1 MSTSWNVILKR
12 FALLAIVVLILLGI
26 AELFAYDVIKINW
39 PVFMEIQPNHRAMR
53 DPLPV
58 PPQSIPVDGP
68 AFIPNMGAP
77 QNPVPADKVSL
88 ARGQELF
95 NINCTAC
102 HGLQGKGNGPVAAFL
117 QTKKPIDLTGP
128 IGISLSDGAIFTT
141 ISNGTPGGMP
151 ALNENLTVRERWD
164 VVNYVRQLQSQK

>member
-1 MSTSWNVILKR
+1 MSTSWRVILTR
-12 FALLAIVVLILLGI
+12 LGILAVVVLILLGI
-26 AELFAYDVIKINW
+26 AELFAYDVIKIQF
-39 PVFMEIQPNHRAMR
+39 PSMMSIEPNHRAMR

-77 QNPVPADKVSL
+77 QNPVPADAASI

-102 HGLQGKGNGPVAAFL
+102 HGPQGKGNGPVANFL
-117 QTKKPIDLTGP
+117 QNKKPIDLTGP
-128 IGISLSDGAIFTT
+128 IGLSLSDGAIFMT

-151 ALNENLTVRERWD
+151 ALNENFTVRERWD
-164 VVNYVRQLQSQK
+164 IVNYVRQLQKQK

>member
-1 MSTSWNVILKR
+1 MSTSWGVILKR
-12 FALLAIVVLILLGI
+12 FAVLAIVVAVLAGVF
-26 AELFAYDVIKINW
+26 ELFAYDVIKIQF
-39 PVFMEIQPNHRAMR
+39 PSFMEIQPNHRQMR

-58 PPQSIPVDGP
+58 PSQSIPVDGP

-77 QNPVPADKVSL
+77 QNPVPADAASV

-95 NINCTAC
+95 SINCSAC
-102 HGLQGKGNGPVAAFL
+102 HGPQGKGNGPVAAFL
-117 QTKKPIDLTGP
+117 QNKKPIDLTGP
-128 IGISLSDGAIFTT
+128 IGISLSDGAIFMT

-164 VVNYVRQLQSQK
+164 VVNYVRQLQQQK